1 MNACGRLSFT
11 EATSS
16 GGVCCDIELNESA
29 GGLVVFAR
37 NGQVLFFFCAVCG
50 ALDYCAALYFVGPC
64 WTVATVVVLMIGSTA
79 AAAGVGR
86 VCSLWR
92 HHAALQPPSA

>member
-1 MNACGRLSFT
+1 MK
-11 EATSS
+11 
-16 GGVCCDIELNESA
+16 LNESA

-50 ALDYCAALYFVGPC
+50 ALDYCAALYCDGPC
-64 WTVATVVVLMIGSTA
+64 WAVLDCGATVVVLMIGSTA
-79 AAAGVGR
+79 AGGVGR